1 MLQSMNDVREGFICP
16 QCHLDMSTMDML
28 QGHFQEVHMKQPSS
42 TVKGILL
49 NEVEFLFENFFVRF
63 IFIGKTKD

>member
-1 MLQSMNDVREGFICP
+1 MMNDVREGFICP

-42 TVKGILL
+42 TVKGMLS
-49 NEVEFLFENFFVRF
+49 NELEFVV
-63 IFIGKTKD
+63 